1 MLKKLR
7 IVLAALFL
15 VGITLLFVGYGR
27 QWWGWMAK
35 LQFLPSCLALNLPVI
50 IGILLLT
57 FIFGRIYCSV
67 ICPMGVLQDVV
78 IRIGRICS
86 RKGGKSVG
94 GFVPEHRVVRYG
106 VLVLAVVSAVAFS
119 QLLLSLLAP
128 YSAYGR
134 IVRSIAGLA
143 EGQSP
148 APALLVTA
156 GVTLVVIVACAALW
170 GRGYCNTVCPVGT
183 TLGLVSRFSLFRV
196 RLDSDRCV
204 SCRRCEKGCKAHC
217 IDIDHK
223 KIDYSRCID
232 CFDCIGDCKRG
243 GISYSFAAPGR
254 ARAKAEAKACG
265 KAEAKTNAESRAC
278 DKTGAEVQVKSGGSV
293 DEGRRAFLSTA
304 ALIGGG
310 LALGAQNMKLDGGL
324 AEVLD
329 KVSPERSERLV
340 PFGARGVRDFY
351 DRCTA
356 CQLCVSNCPN
366 GVLRPSTDLGHFLQ
380 PRMGYE
386 NGWCRPECTACSEVC
401 PAGAILP
408 VTREEKL
415 SHKIGTAKVNLELC
429 LAAKGEAGCGNC
441 ARHCPVGAVRM
452 VRSEG
457 HRVPVVAEEQCIGCG
472 ACENLCPSRPLSAIT
487 VDGISVHIKKS

>member
-1 MLKKLR
+1 MLRKIR

-15 VGITLLFVGYGR
+15 IGITLLFVGYGR

-35 LQFLPSCLALNLPVI
+35 LQLLPSCLALNLPVI
-50 IGILLLT
+50 IGIALLT

-67 ICPMGVLQDVV
+67 ICPMGVFQDAV
-78 IRIGRICS
+78 IYLRKLFSPRGRKN
-86 RKGGKSVG
+86 RGKYIQ
-94 GFVPEHRVVRYG
+94 EHRIVRYG
-106 VLVLAVVSAVAFS
+106 VLVLAVGSAIAFT

-134 IVRSIAGLA
+134 VVRSIVGLA

-156 GVTLVVIVACAALW
+156 GVTLVVIVVCAVLW
-170 GRGYCNTVCPVGT
+170 GREYCNTVCPVGT
-183 TLGLVSRFSLFRV
+183 TLSLVSRWSLFKV
-196 RLDSDRCV
+196 RIDTGKCV
-204 SCRRCEKGCKAHC
+204 SCHLCEKGCKAHC

-223 KIDYSRCID
+223 KIDYSRCVD
-232 CFDCIGDCKRG
+232 CFDCIGSCRKG
-243 GISYSFAAPGR
+243 AISYKFAAPG
-254 ARAKAEAKACG
+254 KAAVSDGSG
-265 KAEAKTNAESRAC
+265 KQAA
-278 DKTGAEVQVKSGGSV
+278 SGSGEPASEKV
-293 DEGRRAFLSTA
+293 DEGRRAFVSTA
-304 ALIGGG
+304 ALLGGG
-310 LALGAQNMKLDGGL
+310 LALNAQNMKLDGGL

-366 GVLRPSTDLGHFLQ
+366 GVLRPSTDIEHFLQ
-380 PRMGYE
+380 PQMGYE
-386 NGWCRPECTACSEVC
+386 HGWCRPECTACSQVC

-408 VTREEKL
+408 LEREEKL
-415 SHKIGTAKVNLELC
+415 SQKIGTAKVDLDAC

-452 VRSEG
+452 VSREG
-457 HRVPVVAEEQCIGCG
+457 RRVPVVAEEQCIGCG
-472 ACENLCPSRPLSAIT
+472 ACENLCPVRPLSAIT
-487 VDGISVHIKKS
+487 VNGISIHIKKS

>member
-1 MLKKLR
+1 MLKKIR
-7 IVLAALFL
+7 ICLAAIFL

-35 LQFLPSCLALNLPVI
+35 LQFLPSCLALNLPAI
-50 IGILLLT
+50 IGIALLT
-57 FIFGRIYCSV
+57 FVFGRIYCSV
-67 ICPMGVLQDVV
+67 ICPMGVFQDVV
-78 IRIGRICS
+78 FALRRRLTPKGRKN
-86 RKGGKSVG
+86 RG
-94 GFVPEHRVVRYG
+94 GFVREHRIVRYG
-106 VLVLAVVSAVAFS
+106 VFAAAIVSAVAFS

-156 GVTLVVIVACAALW
+156 GTTLVVIAACAAIW
-170 GRGYCNTVCPVGT
+170 GREYCNTICPVGT
-183 TLGLVSRFSLFRV
+183 GLSLLSRFSLFRITI
-196 RLDSDRCV
+196 DEERCV

-223 KIDYSRCID
+223 SIDHSRCVD
-232 CFDCIGDCKRG
+232 CFDCIGSCARG
-243 GISYSFAAPGR
+243 GISYRFAGLPKRNAP
-254 ARAKAEAKACG
+254 KED
-265 KAEAKTNAESRAC
+265 TV
-278 DKTGAEVQVKSGGSV
+278 DK
-293 DEGRRAFLSTA
+293 GRRAFMTTA
-304 ALIGGG
+304 ALVGGG
-310 LALGAQNMKLDGGL
+310 LVLKAQNKKLDGGL

-329 KVSPERSERLV
+329 KTSPSRSERLV

-366 GVLRPSTDLGHFLQ
+366 GVLRPSTDIEHFLQ
-380 PRMGYE
+380 PQMGYE
-386 NGWCRPECTACSEVC
+386 NGWCRPECTACSQLC

-408 VTREEKL
+408 ISAEEKL
-415 SHKIGTAKVNLELC
+415 SHKIGTAKVNLSLC

-457 HRVPVVAEEQCIGCG
+457 YSHSIPTVAEEQCIGCG

-487 VDGISVHIKKS
+487 VDGIFVHIKKQF